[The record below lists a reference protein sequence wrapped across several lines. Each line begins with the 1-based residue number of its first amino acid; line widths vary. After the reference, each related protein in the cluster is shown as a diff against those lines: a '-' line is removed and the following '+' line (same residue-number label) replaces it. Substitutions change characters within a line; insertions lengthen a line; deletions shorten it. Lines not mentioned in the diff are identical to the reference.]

1 MRADA
6 FSKQHPAVNFVFFVG
21 AIVGAVII
29 QHPLYLL
36 AGILC
41 SGSYYLLLNG
51 SKGWKTIL
59 GLLPL
64 FLVLTA
70 VNPLF
75 NRYGSTVLFTYWGR
89 PYTLEALLYGAA
101 IAAIFVE
108 MILWFG
114 CYNAVLTGDKFTALF
129 GNLIPVL
136 SLLLVMVLR
145 MIPNFL
151 RKAKQIAGA
160 RRSIGMDEGDGGK
173 AAKLTEGLTV
183 LGALTSWALEGS
195 IQTAD
200 SMKSRGYGTGRRTG
214 FMLYSMTGSDWVL
227 LGCEAVLLLLAVLFG
242 DTTATYTPAF
252 YIAPVGGIRILGF
265 ASYAAYLLIPTVL
278 HIKEAV
284 QWHISISKI

>member
-6 FSKQHPAVNFVFFVG
+6 FSKQHPVVNFVFFVG

-41 SGSYYLLLNG
+41 GGSYYLLLNG

-75 NRYGSTVLFTYWGR
+75 NRYGSTVLFTYWDR

-114 CYNAVLTGDKFTALF
+114 CYNAVLTGDKFTAL
-129 GNLIPVL
+129 
-136 SLLLVMVLR
+136 
-145 MIPNFL
+145 
-151 RKAKQIAGA
+151 
-160 RRSIGMDEGDGGK
+160 
-173 AAKLTEGLTV
+173 
-183 LGALTSWALEGS
+183 
-195 IQTAD
+195 
-200 SMKSRGYGTGRRTG
+200 
-214 FMLYSMTGSDWVL
+214 
-227 LGCEAVLLLLAVLFG
+227 
-242 DTTATYTPAF
+242 
-252 YIAPVGGIRILGF
+252 
-265 ASYAAYLLIPTVL
+265 
-278 HIKEAV
+278 
-284 QWHISISKI
+284 